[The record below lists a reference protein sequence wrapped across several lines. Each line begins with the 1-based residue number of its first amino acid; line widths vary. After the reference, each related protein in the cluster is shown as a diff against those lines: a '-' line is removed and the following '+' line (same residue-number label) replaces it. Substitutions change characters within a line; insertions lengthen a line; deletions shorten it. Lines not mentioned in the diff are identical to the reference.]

1 MTTGLDNTAIVL
13 IVDDEAFF
21 RQVIVDALATDDI
34 SALEAASGS
43 ELDDEL
49 PIIVEPAVHHKLLTW
64 RNSLL
69 GGGLAMV
76 FLAIVTAGFMYMRSS
91 GIGPVG
97 SLVAKG
103 LIDERSEIMV
113 ADFEAEDDML
123 GRMASEA
130 LRVDLSQSDIVRLVN
145 PRTVEG
151 ALRRMQ
157 VPEGTRIDWHRG

>member
-1 MTTGLDNTAIVL
+1 MLL
-13 IVDDEAFF
+13 
-21 RQVIVDALATDDI
+21 AL
-34 SALEAASGS
+34 
-43 ELDDEL
+43 
-49 PIIVEPAVHHKLLTW
+49 
-64 RNSLL
+64 
-69 GGGLAMV
+69 
-76 FLAIVTAGFMYMRSS
+76 VTAGFMYMRNR

-157 VPEGTRIDWHRG
+157 LPRAPGWTRSRRARSRSEKESPRWSVAKFFPVAVLT

>member
-1 MTTGLDNTAIVL
+1 M
-13 IVDDEAFF
+13 
-21 RQVIVDALATDDI
+21 
-34 SALEAASGS
+34 
-43 ELDDEL
+43 
-49 PIIVEPAVHHKLLTW
+49 HHKLLTW
-64 RNSLL
+64 KNSLL

-123 GRMASEA
+123 GRMAS
-130 LRVDLSQSDIVRLVN
+130 
-145 PRTVEG
+145 
-151 ALRRMQ
+151 
-157 VPEGTRIDWHRG
+157 